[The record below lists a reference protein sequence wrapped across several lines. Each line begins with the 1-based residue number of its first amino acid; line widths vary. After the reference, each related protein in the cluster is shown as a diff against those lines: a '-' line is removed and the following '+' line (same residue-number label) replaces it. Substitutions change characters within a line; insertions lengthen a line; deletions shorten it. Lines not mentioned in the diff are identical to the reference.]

1 MVAILAAFAPL
12 FSHCVWTKAQ
22 TLAVGSILATGPRTV
37 CSVLR
42 IMGLGQE
49 RHFTNYHRV
58 LNRDAWSCL
67 AAGQVLLGLILALI
81 PRDWPIV
88 LAADDTIERRG
99 GRRLKARGCY
109 RDAVRSSRGHLV
121 RCFGLKWI
129 VLTVLVPV
137 PWSQRVWALPLLTTL
152 SWPEG
157 SGRRTGHKTS
167 LDWTRQMVVHVRRWL
182 PEREL
187 ILVLD
192 GGFAAV
198 KLAHDCQR
206 HQVAMVCRLRLDAA
220 LYDPPGPQPPSKR
233 GPKPKKGQRQRRLIE
248 WAGDRETPW
257 ERIEVDWYGGERKV
271 MQVFSGPGLWYTRG
285 QDPVAIR
292 YVLARD
298 LEGRFSSS
306 KIGQH
311 IEGLRSMDA
320 SPFRTMTFGHRVI
333 TGGSHAPEPSYP
345 RPQPGPPIRRTAP
358 ASPPPVPGLQAQDH
372 RQRPLVAPAGRRRSD
387 HLAVRCLPT
396 PERRPLRRDGAPGT
410 AGHAARLRRTAAAA
424 QRRTRRSSAQG
435 AAHTPPAAGPRP
447 DLDPLPRSAVPRPQR
462 GLPWPGQE
470 RHQPLPRLR
479 HRLRRPQGAALHRRP
494 DRRDKGRTA

>member
-1 MVAILAAFAPL
+1 VDVPPEMVAILAAFAPL

-22 TLAVGSILATGPRTV
+22 TLAVGAILATGPRTV

-99 GRRLKARGCY
+99 GRRIKARGCY

-152 SWPEG
+152 GWPEDA
-157 SGRRTGHKTS
+157 GRRTGHKTS
-167 LDWTRQMVVHVRRWL
+167 LDWTRQMIVQVRRWL

-187 ILVLD
+187 LLVLD

-220 LYDPPGPQPPSKR
+220 LYDPPGPQPSSKR
-233 GPKPKKGQRQRRLIE
+233 GPKPKKGQRQRRLTE
-248 WAGDRETPW
+248 WACDSKTPW
-257 ERIEVDWYGGERKV
+257 EQIEVDWYGGERQV
-271 MQVFSGPGLWYTRG
+271 MQVFSGTGLWYTRG

-298 LEGRFSSS
+298 PDGRLSDAAYFCTDERFGPEEILKYVVQRWSMEVTFEEARAHLGLETQRQWSDLAIARTTPVLLGLFSVVTLLAVQWHRAGLLVAEQTAWYEKECPTFSDCIRLVRQQIWRSRIMGPSS
-306 KIGQH
+306 
-311 IEGLRSMDA
+311 EVAD
-320 SPFRTMTFGHRVI
+320 VI
-333 TGGSHAPEPSYP
+333 QL
-345 RPQPGPPIRRTAP
+345 PQPLLEAL
-358 ASPPPVPGLQAQDH
+358 VHGL
-372 RQRPLVAPAGRRRSD
+372 
-387 HLAVRCLPT
+387 
-396 PERRPLRRDGAPGT
+396 
-410 AGHAARLRRTAAAA
+410 
-424 QRRTRRSSAQG
+424 SSA
-435 AAHTPPAAGPRP
+435 A
-447 DLDPLPRSAVPRPQR
+447 
-462 GLPWPGQE
+462 
-470 RHQPLPRLR
+470 
-479 HRLRRPQGAALHRRP
+479 
-494 DRRDKGRTA
+494 

>member
-1 MVAILAAFAPL
+1 MDVPPEIVALLAAFAPL
-12 FSHCVWTKAQ
+12 FSHCVWAKAQ
-22 TLAVGSILATGPRTV
+22 ILAVGAILATGPRTV
-37 CSVLR
+37 CSVPR

-81 PRDWPIV
+81 PRDWPVV
-88 LAADDTIERRG
+88 LAVDDTIERRG
-99 GRRLKARGCY
+99 GRRIKARGCY

-157 SGRRTGHKTS
+157 AGRRPGHKTS
-167 LDWTRQMVVHVRRWL
+167 LGWTRQMVVQVRRWL

-206 HQVAMVCRLRLDAA
+206 HHVAMVCRLRLDAA

-233 GPKPKKGQRQRRLIE
+233 GPKPKKGQRQRRLTE
-248 WAGDRETPW
+248 WAGDSKTPW
-257 ERIEVDWYGGERKV
+257 EQIEVDWYGGERKV
-271 MQVFSGPGLWYTRG
+271 MQVFSDTGLWYTRG

-298 LEGRFSSS
+298 PDGKLSDAAYFCTDERFGPEEILTYVVQRWSLEVTFEEARAHLGLETQRQWSDLAIARTTPVLLGLFSVVTLLAVQWHRAGLLVPEQTAWYEKECPTFSDCIRLVRQQIWRSRIMGRSS
-306 KIGQH
+306 
-311 IEGLRSMDA
+311 EVAD
-320 SPFRTMTFGHRVI
+320 VI
-333 TGGSHAPEPSYP
+333 QL
-345 RPQPGPPIRRTAP
+345 PQPLLEA
-358 ASPPPVPGLQAQDH
+358 
-372 RQRPLVAPAGRRRSD
+372 LV
-387 HLAVRCLPT
+387 
-396 PERRPLRRDGAPGT
+396 
-410 AGHAARLRRTAAAA
+410 HAL
-424 QRRTRRSSAQG
+424 SSA
-435 AAHTPPAAGPRP
+435 A
-447 DLDPLPRSAVPRPQR
+447 
-462 GLPWPGQE
+462 
-470 RHQPLPRLR
+470 
-479 HRLRRPQGAALHRRP
+479 
-494 DRRDKGRTA
+494 